1 MDNCPMRRSLNVDLD
16 VHPAPDGYWS
26 LYEFLQ
32 KLFLWPYFHEEE
44 TVDSTARG
52 PHKEYLGVK
61 TQRVLCCGFSI
72 VLSSRYTR
80 EGRLPSNTPGLER
93 PSPPWHPDT
102 AIKSQVAPQPGGSQ
116 LWHLEGFKRTTRGK
130 VGYCKTSPPAVTCL
144 PPHLYLYLA
153 ANVLKP
159 TIIFYSERLWSG
171 QCKS

>member
-1 MDNCPMRRSLNVDLD
+1 MLIWTSIQHQMDTGAYMSSYKSCFCGPTSMRR
-16 VHPAPDGYWS
+16 
-26 LYEFLQ
+26 
-32 KLFLWPYFHEEE
+32 KLLIQRPG
-44 TVDSTARG
+44 G
-52 PHKEYLGVK
+52 PHKEYLGVR